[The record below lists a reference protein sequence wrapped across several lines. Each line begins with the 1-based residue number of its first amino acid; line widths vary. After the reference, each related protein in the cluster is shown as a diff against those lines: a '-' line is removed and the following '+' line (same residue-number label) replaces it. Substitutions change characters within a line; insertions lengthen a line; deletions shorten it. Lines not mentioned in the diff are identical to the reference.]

1 MSKKKDPV
9 AQPDG
14 VQHAAPEV
22 PAAAPPPQEVAG
34 GNGNGEAK
42 NPPAT
47 VVRLGRVKVAVW
59 TNYSRD
65 GRPFYA
71 TTVRGSIAPRTG
83 TARRRAST
91 AATSWSSPRPSARPS
106 SGSRCTRSP
115 NGDDEI
121 PF

>member
-22 PAAAPPPQEVAG
+22 PAAPPPQEVAG

-42 NPPAT
+42 NPPAY

-71 TTVRGSIAPRTG
+71 TTVGRIYRTEDG
-83 TARRRAST
+83 YGQ
-91 AATSWSSPRPSARPS
+91 ATSFDRGDLLVLAEALRQAFIWISMNPLA
-106 SGSRCTRSP
+106 
-115 NGDDEI
+115 NGDDDV

>member
-1 MSKKKDPV
+1 MSKKNPV

-14 VQHAAPEV
+14 VRHAAPEV

-47 VVRLGRVKVAVW
+47 VVRHGRVKVAVW
-59 TNYSRD
+59 TNYSRN
-65 GRPFYA
+65 GRPYYS
-71 TTVRGSIAPRTG
+71 TTVSRVYRTEDG
-83 TARRRAST
+83 YGQ
-91 AATSWSSPRPSARPS
+91 ATSFDRGDLLVLAEALREALHWISTHALA
-106 SGSRCTRSP
+106 
-115 NGDDEI
+115 NGDDDV